1 MTKERSY
8 WFGRKRFGWGI
19 SPTSWQGWASVA
31 VYGAL
36 MIATAKFG
44 FLTVHPVWE
53 VVLRLVLTV
62 VFLGVMFATFD
73 RSERM

>member
-1 MTKERSY
+1 
-8 WFGRKRFGWGI
+8 
-19 SPTSWQGWASVA
+19 
-31 VYGAL
+31 